1 MSAAVMLCPYWD
13 KEVTESLI
21 WSNHFVHNTQGRKDE
36 LREQKTFGELKMIQV
51 AGLDRGKR

>member
-1 MSAAVMLCPYWD
+1 MLCPYWD

-51 AGLDRGKR
+51 AGLDRGRR